1 MQFLQ
6 VPPTLLPA
14 GMRVRFTSCIVP
26 YKLPAAIIRTRVF
39 VVPDP
44 ITLLQHR
51 RTRQHLSTHPRENRK
66 LETLHVQVSESEYMV
81 EELAV
86 LGGPSDLH
94 HPRRDG
100 RHLVVPDARIHA
112 ERAAHALKRRGV
124 AAGLRG
130 GTNRGERVCVWLC
143 VARVKISA
151 KRDRQRAANSR
162 LTSRPVGEI
171 FRYSLTSLLL
181 SIALMLARLTFS

>member
-1 MQFLQ
+1 MHFLL

-14 GMRVRFTSCIVP
+14 GMRVRFTACIVP
-26 YKLPAAIIRTRVF
+26 DELPAAIIRTRVF

-124 AAGLRG
+124 AAGLRR
-130 GTNRGERVCVWLC
+130 GTNRWERVCVCGCLL
-143 VARVKISA
+143 RV
-151 KRDRQRAANSR
+151 
-162 LTSRPVGEI
+162 
-171 FRYSLTSLLL
+171 
-181 SIALMLARLTFS
+181 